1 MRNYIL
7 SITVLLMAVGC
18 GDVDI
23 KQGDVLYLR
32 HKGADMP
39 AYVYGNMASNKFMI
53 LLHGGP
59 GGNGLEYRGGRYV
72 EDLEKDIAVVYWDQ
86 RGQGNSRGNNY
97 PEDLTMDLLLDDLD
111 QLVTLLKNQY
121 GKDINLF
128 LYGHSWGGTYGTKY
142 MMSEK
147 RQAQFNGWIESNG
160 AHDIPRLNIE
170 AIKMF
175 QTIGQAEL
183 DKGNNVS
190 DWKEI
195 VDFANGVDTL
205 NISEDEGGQI
215 NQYGQ
220 KAGELIGELKTAGD
234 DEFRMPFRNP
244 VDMVSG
250 SLTGSITANGLVESG
265 IEDIALTD
273 SLYKIKLPTLLLWG
287 KYDFVVPPQLG
298 YDAEKLIGTTD
309 KELVMYEFSDH
320 SPMNGEGMA
329 YAADI
334 LRFINDH
341 LK

>member
-1 MRNYIL
+1 MRNSIYTLLAALCIL
-7 SITVLLMAVGC
+7 SC
-18 GDVDI
+18 GDVDL

-39 AYVYGNMASNKFMI
+39 AHVYGNIPSKTFMI

-59 GGNGLEYRGGRYV
+59 GGNGLEYRGGGYV
-72 EDLEKDIAVVYWDQ
+72 EDLEKEIAVVYWDQ
-86 RGQGNSRGNNY
+86 RGQGNSRGNGHQETLN
-97 PEDLTMDLLLDDLD
+97 MDLLLDDLD
-111 QLVTLLKNQY
+111 QLVVMLKHQY
-121 GKDINLF
+121 GDDINLF

-142 MMSEK
+142 MMSEA
-147 RQAQFNGWIESNG
+147 RQVQFNGWIESNG

-175 QTIGQAEL
+175 LAIGQDEM

-190 DWKEI
+190 DWQEI
-195 VDFANGVDTL
+195 VDFAKGVDTT

-215 NQYGQ
+215 NQHGH
-220 KAGELIGELKTAGD
+220 KAGGLIGELKTAGD

-244 VDMVSG
+244 SDM
-250 SLTGSITANGLVESG
+250 ITSSMAGNRTSNLLMQNG

-298 YDAEKLIGTTD
+298 YDAEALIGTTD

-320 SPMNGEGMA
+320 SPMNGEGEA

-334 LRFINDH
+334 LRFIKNH